1 MTAPTDPREP
11 RSRRSGRTPL
21 PPTDMD
27 SFGLPSYTDP
37 DYDAPDI
44 DDEPDDDRDFTAEHV
59 GLVVPPVEQ
68 AASRHLKRLV
78 AAWGTLSDLSFSD
91 LLLYVPVA
99 SPDGV
104 GERFLVVNQMR
115 PNTGQTL
122 FLDDVVGRAMDAT
135 QRPVVAQAAAT
146 GEIVETVVESAWLGE
161 RIRVTAIP
169 VRHQDQVVAVV
180 ARESAL
186 SMTRQ
191 RGVLERVYLEVFDR
205 LARMVAAGEFPFH
218 EEEVLPAGGPR
229 VGDGVIL
236 LDDQG
241 RVVFTSPNAI
251 SALRRLGVTGRVQ
264 GQNLTDLGAESAAT
278 YRAFFT
284 AHPAAEEVE
293 RDDACIILR
302 CIPLLDD
309 GRVDGAVV
317 LLRDISE
324 LRSRDRMLVSKD
336 ATIKEIHH
344 RVKNNLQTISSLLRL
359 QGRRLTEPS
368 AKTAIEES
376 VRRIRSIALVHET
389 LSREDGDDVDFGEVV
404 RPLVRMV
411 EEGLTSPDRPVHF
424 SISGDPGKLPSP
436 AATSLAVILTELLQN
451 VVDHAYP
458 TGTLGT
464 DERAQVG
471 IELSQRAGT
480 LRIAVVDD
488 GIGIR
493 EEFDP
498 ASTSSLGLSIVRGL
512 VAELDGTITFAPA
525 VSDEEL
531 SRERPVPRAHS
542 RSGTRVDLTIPVVR
556 APEPDAK
563 RPPGAGGRSVGL

>member
-1 MTAPTDPREP
+1 MTDIET
-11 RSRRSGRTPL
+11 
-21 PPTDMD
+21 
-27 SFGLPSYTDP
+27 FGMSSYTEP
-37 DYDAPDI
+37 DYDAPDL
-44 DDEPDDDRDFTAEHV
+44 DDDDDDDRDFTAENV
-59 GLVVPPVEQ
+59 VVPPVEQ

-91 LLLYVPVA
+91 LLLYVPVE
-99 SPDGV
+99 SPDGD
-104 GERFLVVNQMR
+104 GDRFLVVNQMR

-169 VRHQDQVVAVV
+169 VRYHDRVVAVV

-205 LARMVAAGEFPFH
+205 LARMVAAGEFPFD

-284 AHPAAEEVE
+284 AHPAAEEVQ

-302 CIPLLDD
+302 CVPLLDE

-368 AKTAIEES
+368 AKAAIEES

-389 LSREDGDDVDFGEVV
+389 LSREDGDDVDFGEIV

-424 SISGDPGKLPSP
+424 TIAGDPGKLPSP
-436 AATSLAVILTELLQN
+436 AATSLAVVLTELLQN

-458 TGTLGT
+458 PGTLGP
-464 DERAQVG
+464 DEQARVG
-471 IELSQRAGT
+471 IELSQRAGI
-480 LRIAVVDD
+480 LHIAVVDD
-488 GIGIR
+488 GVGIR
-493 EEFDP
+493 EEFHP

-512 VAELDGTITFAPA
+512 VAELNGTITFAPA
-525 VSDEEL
+525 VTPEEL
-531 SRERPVPRAHS
+531 AADRPVPLAHS
-542 RSGTRVDLTIPVVR
+542 RTGTRVDLRIPVVR

-563 RPPGAGGRSVGL
+563 RPPGLGGRSVGL